1 MAKRAKR
8 ASPMVIRKKRKQIR
22 PLRQAHG
29 MKATVRRRK
38 SDLSQAQRLTV
49 KAAWDAE
56 AKIWYTEDSS
66 LPGLN
71 LEAETLDQLRSQL
84 PGAIEDLLE
93 GEGKREVPFTL
104 ITPGLVK
111 IPA

>member
-1 MAKRAKR
+1 M
-8 ASPMVIRKKRKQIR
+8 R
-22 PLRQAHG
+22 PH
-29 MKATVRRRK
+29 TPI
-38 SDLSQAQRLTV
+38 TV

-56 AKIWYTEDSS
+56 AEVWYTESSS

-71 LEAETLDQLRSQL
+71 LEAETIDALRKKL

-93 GEGKREVPFTL
+93 GSGQQEVEFEL
-104 ITPGLVK
+104 ITSGSVK